1 MSLLL
6 NLVTDYGRDI
16 IDKIGESPL
25 RLYDQMSR
33 KGTFKQGDYS
43 TLLMILEKADCG
55 DTVEELRRIINTHG
69 LPAYSGVYTLL
80 YVCSEMDEWV
90 YLYVTSVVS

>member
-1 MSLLL
+1 M
-6 NLVTDYGRDI
+6 VTDYGRDI
-16 IDKIGESPL
+16 IDKIGDSPL

-55 DTVEELRRIINTHG
+55 DTVEDLRRIINTHG

-80 YVCSEMDEWV
+80 YECSEMG
-90 YLYVTSVVS
+90 LYITSVVSSFT